1 MSEKSI
7 ENITTSDNTFAPTFI
22 DTSSLPIVKFG
33 GHCLINKITD
43 FGKVTYIYIYI
54 YVCIFLAH

>member
-7 ENITTSDNTFAPTFI
+7 ENITTSDNTFSPTFI
-22 DTSSLPIVKFG
+22 DTSPLPIVKFG

-43 FGKVTYIYIYI
+43 FGKVIYNI
-54 YVCIFLAH
+54 